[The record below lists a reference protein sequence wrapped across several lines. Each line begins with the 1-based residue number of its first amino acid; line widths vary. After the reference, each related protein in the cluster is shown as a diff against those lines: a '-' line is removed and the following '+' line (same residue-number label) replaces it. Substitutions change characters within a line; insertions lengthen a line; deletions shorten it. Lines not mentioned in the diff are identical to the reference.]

1 MNPIKDHFE
10 SLLTA
15 VKTERE
21 EDRAQYNEKMMYSS
35 FQERKDQGIC
45 WYPVMISKSF
55 LGTGER
61 IVIQVEK
68 TQQEQQKHVFQPG
81 TSVSLF
87 VNNGSKKLKSAAG
100 VISQIRDSRMKII
113 LNGEEEPEW
122 VNEGKLGVNL
132 LFDESTYEE
141 MESTLRKLMTERD
154 TRVLELGKI
163 LLGNQPAFFGKDQH
177 TIDYPGLNDSQSFAV
192 GNILTAQDACIVH
205 GPPGTGKTTTLVR
218 AITEV
223 VSLEKQVLVTAPSNA
238 AVDLLVE
245 KLAEKGLDVI
255 RIGHPARVTQS
266 VVANSLDARIASHPD
281 FKDLKNIRKK
291 SEELRKT
298 GGKYK
303 RNFGHEER
311 RQRKMLYL
319 EAKRLKD
326 EAMMLEYYITNNL
339 LDNSQ
344 VIACTL
350 VGANSTFVKDR
361 KFKTV
366 FIDEAGQALEPA
378 CWIPI
383 MKANRVIMAGDH
395 LQLPP
400 TVKSLDA
407 AKQGL
412 NITLFERFIAKKQG
426 VNLLEVQYRMH
437 EEIMRFSSNQFY
449 EGKLTSDAS
458 IAERVVPYREGAIFI
473 DTAGCGFDS
482 KLNEKTRSTYNTDEA
497 KFLLKRIHQFISQI
511 DVEDFKEKGHR
522 IGVITPYKAQNDL
535 IKSGIKT
542 DELLS
547 NMEDHLEVNTVDGF
561 QGQEREVIF
570 ISFVRSNPQG
580 EIGFLKDTRRINVAM
595 TRAKHYLEMI
605 GDSATLGSLEF
616 YNEMVLH
623 FQTKEL
629 YHSAFEFFE

>member
-1 MNPIKDHFE
+1 MNPIKEHFVQ
-10 SLLTA
+10 LLSA

-45 WYPVMISKSF
+45 WYPVMVSKSY

-87 VNNGSKKLKSAAG
+87 VNTGSKKIKSAAG
-100 VISQIRDSRMKII
+100 VISQIRDSKMKII

-122 VNEGKLGVNL
+122 INDGKLGVNL

-141 MESTLRKLMTERD
+141 MESTLRKLIDHKEPRII
-154 TRVLELGKI
+154 ELGKI
-163 LLGNQPAFFGKDQH
+163 LLGDQPAFFGKNTH
-177 TIDYPGLNDSQSFAV
+177 KINFSVLNESQSFAV
-192 GNILTAQDACIVH
+192 GNILTANDVCIVH

-218 AITEV
+218 AISEV

-245 KLAEKGLDVI
+245 KLAEKGLNVV

-266 VVANSLDARIASHPD
+266 VIENSLDARIAAHPD

-298 GGKYK
+298 GGKFK

-311 RQRKMLYL
+311 RQRKMMYQD
-319 EAKRLKD
+319 AKRLKD
-326 EAMMLEYYITNNL
+326 EAMMLEYYITNHL
-339 LDNSQ
+339 LDNAQ
-344 VIACTL
+344 IIACTL
-350 VGANSTFVKDR
+350 IGANNTFVKER

-383 MKANRVIMAGDH
+383 MKADRVIMAGDH

-400 TVKSLDA
+400 TVKSLEA
-407 AKQGL
+407 AKKGL
-412 NITLFERFIAKKQG
+412 DITLFEKFIKKKQG

-437 EEIMRFSSNQFY
+437 EEIMRFSSDYFY
-449 EGKLTSDAS
+449 EGKLTSSPS
-458 IAERVVPYREGAIFI
+458 IADRKVDFREGAIFI

-482 KLNEKTRSTYNTDEA
+482 KLNEKTRSTYNTEEA
-497 KFLLKRIHQFISQI
+497 SFLLKRIQHFIENI
-511 DVEDFKEKGHR
+511 NLEDFKEKGYR
-522 IGVITPYKAQNDL
+522 IGIITPYKAQNEL
-535 IKSGIKT
+535 VKAGIKA

-547 NMEDHLEVNTVDGF
+547 SIGNHLEVNTVDGF

-570 ISFVRSNPQG
+570 ISFVRSNPNG
-580 EIGFLKDTRRINVAM
+580 EIGFLKDTRRINVGM

-629 YHSAFEFFE
+629 YHSAFEFFD